1 MLSNKETILI
11 ERKIKMSRSY
21 KKVGHCKCKRSCKK
35 GKQYANRRLRRKGV
49 NYEIPNGKAYKK
61 LNESWDICD
70 YSCIVTWKN
79 YQNWCERPRWWQE
92 PKKANYF
99 EYYKYYLM
107 K

>member
-1 MLSNKETILI
+1 
-11 ERKIKMSRSY
+11 MSRSY
-21 KKVGHCKCKRSCKK
+21 KKVGHCKCEHSCKK

-70 YSCIVTWKN
+70 YFCICTWKD
-79 YQNWCERPRWWQE
+79 YQNWCEKPRWWQE
-92 PKKANYF
+92 PEKANYF
-99 EYYKYYLM
+99 EYYKSYKM

>member
-21 KKVGHCKCKRSCKK
+21 KKVGYCKCKRSCKK

-92 PKKANYF
+92 PEEANYL
-99 EYYKYYLM
+99 ED
-107 K
+107 